1 MFAQSREKIINKP
14 RTIIYKNLRFKAKEN
29 VLRKAKLLK
38 GTDIFI
44 NEDYCKD
51 TVEYRKELWQKVK
64 LLESQGKKAY
74 MN

>member
-38 GTDIFI
+38 GTDISI

-51 TVEYRKELWQKVK
+51 TV
-64 LLESQGKKAY
+64 
-74 MN
+74 

>member
-1 MFAQSREKIINKP
+1 MWLFPNVYSNSVTVLYIKDLNQVYNSLNP
-14 RTIIYKNLRFKAKEN
+14 LRFKAKEN

-51 TVEYRKELWQKVK
+51 TVEYRKEL
-64 LLESQGKKAY
+64 
-74 MN
+74 